1 MTPARRRTDQQ
12 PRPIPGGG
20 FWIIEA
26 TPEGATM
33 QHTDSAGRTRRPEQD
48 EALERINADRSPAP
62 GHVSTR
68 LRCHIPEDLADAWA
82 NMTAQERGAIITAG
96 FSAGRRYGKTAALA
110 SGKGARR

>member
-12 PRPIPGGG
+12 PRPTPGGG

-26 TPEGATM
+26 NPQGATM
-33 QHTDSAGRTRRPEQD
+33 HTDSAARARRPEQD
-48 EALERINADRSPAP
+48 EALERINAERAPAP
-62 GHVSTR
+62 GHVSIR

-96 FSAGRRYGKTAALA
+96 FSTARRY
-110 SGKGARR
+110 GKGARR